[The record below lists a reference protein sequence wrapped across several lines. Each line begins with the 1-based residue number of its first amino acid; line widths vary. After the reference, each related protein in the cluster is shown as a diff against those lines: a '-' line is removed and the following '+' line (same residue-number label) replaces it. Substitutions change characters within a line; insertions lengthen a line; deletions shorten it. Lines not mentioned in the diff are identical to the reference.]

1 MVARP
6 LLAGGPGGPVLLGG
20 GLKGRYAA
28 CLCGGVRVARPV
40 LLAGGSSGPVL
51 PGGGLKGRYLSRCA
65 SSVEVAPRGRY
76 SMAVCGVAEVAPRG
90 RYSSG
95 VAVVVLMEVVVVWVG
110 VVVVDAL

>member
-1 MVARP
+1 M
-6 LLAGGPGGPVLLGG
+6 
-20 GLKGRYAA
+20 
-28 CLCGGVRVARPV
+28 ARPV

-76 SMAVCGVAEVAPRG
+76 SMVVCGA
-90 RYSSG
+90 
-95 VAVVVLMEVVVVWVG
+95 VAVVVLMELVVVWVE

>member
-1 MVARP
+1 M
-6 LLAGGPGGPVLLGG
+6 
-20 GLKGRYAA
+20 
-28 CLCGGVRVARPV
+28 ARPV

-95 VAVVVLMEVVVVWVG
+95 VAVVVLMEVVVVWVE
-110 VVVVDAL
+110 VMVVDAL